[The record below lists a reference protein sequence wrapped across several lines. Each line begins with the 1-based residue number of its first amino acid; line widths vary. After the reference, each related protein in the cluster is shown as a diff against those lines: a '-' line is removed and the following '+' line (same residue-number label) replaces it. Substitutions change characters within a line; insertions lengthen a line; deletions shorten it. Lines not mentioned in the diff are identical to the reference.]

1 MKIGLYFG
9 SFNPVHVGHLII
21 ASHLADH
28 TELDQVWFVVS
39 PQNPF
44 KNTTSLLNEQ
54 HRLSLVQLAI
64 EGEPRLKAS
73 NVEFKLPKPSY
84 TINTLIYL
92 KEKYPQHTFSIIMG
106 SDGYK
111 NIENWKNSEQILNN
125 YNTYIYLRPG
135 FPVIPDRANV
145 ITVDAPLLDIS
156 ATAIRKNIREGRSIR
171 YLVTDEVR
179 KEIENMGY
187 YLSSLENPTQ

>member
-21 ASHLADH
+21 ASHLVDH
-28 TELDQVWFVVS
+28 TELDQVWFIVS

-44 KNTTSLLNEQ
+44 KNSAGLLNEQ

-92 KEKYPQHTFSIIMG
+92 KEKYPQHSFSVIMG
-106 SDGYK
+106 SDGFQ
-111 NIENWKNSEQILNN
+111 NVQNWKNGEQIINN
-125 YNTYIYLRPG
+125 YNIYIYIRPF
-135 FPVIPDRANV
+135 FPVTSGRSNI
-145 ITVDAPLLDIS
+145 IIVDAPLLDIS
-156 ATAIRKNIREGRSIR
+156 ATAIRKNIREGKSVR
-171 YLVTDEVR
+171 YLLTDEVR
-179 KEIENMGY
+179 NEIENMGY
-187 YLSSLENPTQ
+187 YLSSLENPAQ